1 MRPFT
6 KLAAKLAGI
15 VGMLGALH
23 LLAGC
28 DPARVPAVPTV
39 SLRLHGTPEAA
50 TVIVDEE
57 SLGPLAFV
65 AARGV
70 ALPPGTHHV
79 TVKAAGYFP
88 SDQTVEAKEGSPP
101 IELTVALVPIPD

>member
-1 MRPFT
+1 
-6 KLAAKLAGI
+6 
-15 VGMLGALH
+15 
-23 LLAGC
+23 
-28 DPARVPAVPTV
+28 V
-39 SLRLHGTPEAA
+39 SLRLHGTPDAA

-65 AARGV
+65 ATRGV

-79 TVKAAGYFP
+79 TVRAAGYFP